1 MVHEAVLQL
10 RGEADGRQVE
20 GARVA
25 LARTQGGTRVHLWV
39 RGLPRGSG
47 QVYEMLCEGESL
59 SASAGTF
66 RADAQGQVDVPL
78 TTAARVGEY
87 DRVRIVR
94 KTSASRAED
103 VLAARL
109 F

>member
-1 MVHEAVLQL
+1 
-10 RGEADGRQVE
+10 
-20 GARVA
+20 
-25 LARTQGGTRVHLWV
+25 
-39 RGLPRGSG
+39 
-47 QVYEMLCEGESL
+47 MLCEGERL

-66 RADAQGQVDVPL
+66 RADAQGRVDVHL

-94 KTSASRAED
+94 QTSGGSAED